1 MVVPDNII
9 FNGIFQNP
17 NYYNFGN
24 CVFVDGNL
32 VYNDN
37 IQNFTVAFSSIPFQ
51 VCPNE
56 EDLMDIED
64 FFQNEFFFDVFMV
77 SWHEPFSYVFTTQ
90 NNTIYLDI
98 TNSEGSVATF
108 YDNVLRQ
115 EAFLRQNVKIYPNPV
130 VNDLFI
136 ESNQTNIQELL
147 INDLS
152 GRIVLK
158 QDGLENNQLDVS
170 KLRQRIYILKI
181 KTSNGHINK
190 KIVKK

>member
-108 YDNVLRQ
+108 YDNVLR
-115 EAFLRQNVKIYPNPV
+115 
-130 VNDLFI
+130 
-136 ESNQTNIQELL
+136 
-147 INDLS
+147 
-152 GRIVLK
+152 
-158 QDGLENNQLDVS
+158 
-170 KLRQRIYILKI
+170 
-181 KTSNGHINK
+181 
-190 KIVKK
+190 